1 MPAHPKATKRPS
13 NDAGEP
19 YLKMKELVAAT
30 GLTKATLL
38 HYVNKGLLPEPVR
51 TSPNMAYYP
60 PLTVA
65 RAQFVRQVQQ
75 QHRLPLAAIKGLVR
89 ALDQGRE
96 VAPLVELQAAL
107 FGRQGSR
114 RLARASYSRM
124 TGLSEAQVED
134 LCRRQLLIPLEEE
147 YFDDQDLALGRLL
160 AKGLALGID
169 PESLAFYPRL
179 AAEMVNHEMALRDRH
194 TSAMEFEQDASV
206 TLELTRMAR
215 SLRAYVIDRIMQRE
229 LIRYQG
235 LKPARD
241 NATQKKPI
249 VEEAP

>member
-1 MPAHPKATKRPS
+1 MPKRPR

-19 YLKMKELVAAT
+19 YLKMKALVAAT
-30 GLTKATLL
+30 GMTKATLL
-38 HYVNKGLLPEPVR
+38 HYVNQGLLPAPVR

-107 FGRQGSR
+107 FGRESDR
-114 RLARASYSRM
+114 RLSRTRFSRK
-124 TGLSEAQVED
+124 TGLSTAQIDD
-134 LCRRQLLIPLEEE
+134 LCRRQLLIPLENDH
-147 YFDDQDLALGRLL
+147 FDDQDLALGKLL

-169 PESLAFYPRL
+169 PESLSFYPRL
-179 AAEMVNHEMALRDRH
+179 ASEMVDHEIALRNRH
-194 TSAMEFEQDASV
+194 TDDMGFEQDAGV

-215 SLRAYVIDRIMQRE
+215 GLRAYVIDRIMQRE
-229 LIRYQG
+229 LIRFQG
-235 LKPARD
+235 LKPTRD
-241 NATQKKPI
+241 DSTQASSRPPAQGKTIHP
-249 VEEAP
+249 E